1 MDIKA
6 YIESGILEE
15 YIIGA
20 LSDSEML
27 EVEQLANEFPEI
39 RAELSLIEATFA
51 VLGQK
56 LTKPSSLSEAD
67 VIAHVKKNSPKF
79 NNAEGLSKEAIKPSE
94 VLPSNQK
101 NDFPW
106 GAIKNIALIGLIALA
121 GFLFMKLSTF
131 SSELESKEAELIQVK
146 ENCGEV
152 EKRNKNLEFKTNLF
166 LNPDFTP
173 IRMSGTPLS
182 PNSFATVFYNKN
194 GGTIHVDVSNLPTP
208 LAGKQYQL
216 WGIKDGKPVDMGV
229 FDLNN
234 NGEVLSKQF
243 VAGVQ
248 AFAVTLEPLGGVAS
262 PTMEQMY
269 VIGEVI

>member
-20 LSDSEML
+20 LSDGEML

-39 RAELSLIEATFA
+39 RTELSLIEVTFA

-56 LTKPSSLSEAD
+56 LTKPSSLSKDD
-67 VIAHVKKNSPKF
+67 VIAHVKKNSPNFQAGEDLSTTKQKSAENIQVKPK
-79 NNAEGLSKEAIKPSE
+79 NNTS
-94 VLPSNQK
+94 
-101 NDFPW
+101 W
-106 GAIKNIALIGLIALA
+106 GIISSIALIGLAALA
-121 GFLFMKLSTF
+121 GFLFMRSSTF
-131 SSELESKEAELIQVK
+131 SSQLESKEAELLQVK
-146 ENCGEV
+146 QNCGEV

-182 PNSFATVFYNKN
+182 PNSFATVFYNKS

-208 LAGKQYQL
+208 IAGKQYQL

-248 AFAVTLEPLGGVAS
+248 AFAVTLEPLGGVVS